1 MTAAQVCADWFTNEA
16 HTGSYSAG
24 LTSID
29 AVEARAGFDFFAA
42 VPASLQAAAESST
55 SELW

>member
-1 MTAAQVCADWFTNEA
+1 MLDFVRKLLGGSNDAQIKKLDKT
-16 HTGSYSAG
+16 
-24 LTSID
+24 ID
-29 AVEARAGFDFFAA
+29 AIEARSGFDFFAA